1 VTTSAPF
8 EYLAHLLTVPVQ
20 VAGVDAR
27 FVFDTGIGVSLIS
40 AALAAR
46 VGCIPDGSAFTGRRM
61 SGAAVTV
68 PLGRLASL
76 RVGGHLWRDAP
87 VGVFDMQ
94 AMAGLEGVDGF
105 LSLTCFEDTAV
116 TVDYRAGLLIVE
128 EEASLASRAAAGMP
142 VPVQVKKDGCSV
154 DLSLGVSLPSGR
166 EIQVEVDTGSDV
178 LILDIGLARDAGIDL
193 NGAGVRKVEGVDET
207 GNEFIRYFATMTG
220 DLGISEAPQLTVS
233 RPQVMFQKIIYDGLV
248 GNQFLR
254 NFTTTY
260 DLTNSRMILET
271 AAAQRSH

>member
-1 VTTSAPF
+1 V
-8 EYLAHLLTVPVQ
+8 AHLLTVPVR
-20 VAGVDAR
+20 VAGVEAR

-40 AALAAR
+40 GQLASR

-61 SGAAVTV
+61 SGAAVTT

-76 RVGGHLWRDAP
+76 QVGEHRWREAP
-87 VGVFDMQ
+87 VGIFDMQ
-94 AMAGLEGVDGF
+94 AMAGLDGVDGF

-128 EEASLASRAAAGMP
+128 DEASLPRRAAAGVP
-142 VPVQVKKDGCSV
+142 VPVQVRKDGCSV
-154 DLSLGVSLPSGR
+154 DLSLGINLPSGR
-166 EIQVEVDTGSDV
+166 EVEVEVDTGSDV
-178 LILDIGLARDAGIDL
+178 LILDTGLAGDAGIDL
-193 NGAGVRKVEGVDET
+193 NGATISTVEGTDET
-207 GNEFIRYFATMTG
+207 GHEFIRYFAALTG
-220 DLGISEAPQLTVS
+220 ELSVSAAPQLTVT
-233 RPQVMFQKIIYDGLV
+233 RPQAMFQKIIYDGLV

-260 DLTNSRMILET
+260 DLPNSRMILET